1 VSQARAKN
9 FHRLSI
15 GGAAFYN
22 PEAEADGTPMK
33 YERIFCFGDSITL
46 GCNDSQGLGWPG
58 RLCLGLTC
66 GEYSVA
72 AYNLGV
78 NGDTSA
84 HIAARWRD
92 EAEARSRNSP
102 GLLVFAFGFNDA
114 AHADGR
120 GPQLEL
126 DESVATARDLLSTA
140 KSVSKVLW
148 IGPTPLDESVNP
160 MQTSVALWEMHN
172 AEIARYD
179 MAYAELAADLGIA
192 YLRLFPEFVDSPRY
206 RAALAAGDCVHPGD
220 DGYAMIAERIAAW
233 DSWIAM
239 LQGRG

>member
-1 VSQARAKN
+1 
-9 FHRLSI
+9 
-15 GGAAFYN
+15 
-22 PEAEADGTPMK
+22 MK

-46 GCNDSQGLGWPG
+46 GCNDSRGLGWPG
-58 RLCLGLTC
+58 RLCRGLTC

-84 HIAARWRD
+84 QIAARWRA
-92 EAEARSRNSP
+92 EAGARSRNSP

-120 GPQLEL
+120 GPQLALE
-126 DESVATARDLLSTA
+126 ESVATARALLTSA
-140 KSVSKVLW
+140 KAVSEVLW

-160 MQTSVALWEMHN
+160 MQTSVACWEMHN

-179 MAYAELAADLGIA
+179 AAYAELGAELGLP

-206 RAALAAGDCVHPGD
+206 HAALAAGDRVHPGD
-220 DGYAMIAERIAAW
+220 DGYAMIAERIGAW
-233 DSWIAM
+233 EGWVAM
-239 LQGRG
+239 LRETG